1 MNVRPLTT
9 LAIFAALGAPL
20 AAAADAPPAANG
32 GNGANAVPVW
42 VAFKKAN
49 DAIKDYTETLTS
61 HEVSGTKT
69 EDRVYHFAFAKP
81 ALARSAIISGP
92 GRGGEAVWHG
102 GDTIRGHQ
110 GGFLSGIKLTLSIHD
125 GRATDIR
132 GKTIDTAF
140 YPTMIATMEGNGGK
154 MTGEP
159 GPLVDGAP
167 TDEVVLTPADPSLD
181 RGLTKD
187 VLIFSQTTHLPVKHL
202 GYEGT
207 QIVEDDTFTDIKV
220 NPDLPAGTFDM

>member
-1 MNVRPLTT
+1 LNVRPLTT
-9 LAIFAALGAPL
+9 FALIVALGAPL
-20 AAAADAPPAANG
+20 AALEEAPAGATDASA
-32 GNGANAVPVW
+32 AVPAW

-81 ALARSAIISGP
+81 TLARSSVISGP

-132 GKTIDTAF
+132 GKTIDAAF
-140 YPTMIATMEGNGGK
+140 YPTIIANMEGDGGK
-154 MTGEP
+154 ISGEP
-159 GPLVDGAP
+159 GPVIDGAP
-167 TDEVVLTPADPSLD
+167 TDEVVLTPADPSKD

-187 VLIFSQTTHLPVKHL
+187 VLIFSQTTHLPVEHL
-202 GYEGT
+202 GYQGS
-207 QIVEDDTFTDIKV
+207 QVVEDDKFTDIKV
-220 NPDLPAGTFDM
+220 NPDLPESTFEM